1 MTVQSRVSTS
11 KRTPTLQTGN
21 LKTRAPNVW
30 LCTQHSI
37 LIMTFTK
44 NSELFIC
51 CWGRFLIGF
60 DFLPCPFLQPPAPPP
75 PPCRSSRM
83 ISKPTASTS
92 LIGARKPKYVTHHEH
107 QKAILLR
114 LTEIS
119 SNTLIYCL
127 SALTKVISHPSNAGL
142 QRHNGTDAVEI
153 RKHPSDLVVRRT
165 RWIWAAS
172 LSAFLLHGVS
182 VNLSTSV
189 GPFSFSP
196 LQSSSKCSLV
206 YVVARIISTGA

>member
-1 MTVQSRVSTS
+1 MYDFAHSTEF
-11 KRTPTLQTGN
+11 L
-21 LKTRAPNVW
+21 LW
-30 LCTQHSI
+30 LSPRI
-37 LIMTFTK
+37 LRYSFV
-44 NSELFIC
+44 LFSHWI
-51 CWGRFLIGF
+51 WP
-60 DFLPCPFLQPPAPPP
+60 LPCPFLQPPAPPP
-75 PPCRSSRM
+75 PPRRSSRM

-119 SNTLIYCL
+119 SNTHFYSL
-127 SALTKVISHPSNAGL
+127 ALLPMSSLTHPMQVFSTTMAL
-142 QRHNGTDAVEI
+142 MQWRPESI
-153 RKHPSDLVVRRT
+153 HPSDLVVCRT

-172 LSAFLLHGVS
+172 LSAFLLYGVS

-206 YVVARIISTGA
+206 YVVARIISHRCLA